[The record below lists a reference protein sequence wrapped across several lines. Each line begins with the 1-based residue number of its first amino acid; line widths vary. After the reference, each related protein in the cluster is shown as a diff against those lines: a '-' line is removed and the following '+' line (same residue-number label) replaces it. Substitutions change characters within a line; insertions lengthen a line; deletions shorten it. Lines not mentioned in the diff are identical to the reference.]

1 MLACPASGLMAVA
14 RVRSSVDLPEPL
26 RPVTAS
32 TLPAATRNETSIS
45 AHRRPYRRARFCA
58 STASSVTGSM
68 MPQMRRLAPLLVV
81 IACATPPRPPAA
93 PAPTTV
99 PATPAVYGFTVEEE
113 AHVLRMEDRREY
125 DAAFAEAWLRNPNAL
140 HRARM
145 ALALGRIGPHA
156 FERAAVVGQ
165 LVALA
170 GDAEPIVR
178 TNVAFALGQIG
189 EGADTLVQLAN
200 DANGEV
206 AAEAV
211 EALSK
216 LKVPLARYA
225 ALADASRPEGVRVR
239 AIRFLFRLRSDD
251 ANAIAINALGAPS
264 TAVRQAAAY
273 TLNRF
278 PSAAA
283 RRTLELLANDPDT
296 LTRAYVMTA
305 LGRIG
310 APESLPVL
318 IAALSD
324 KQPWVRTNALAAIAR
339 LAAKDAKSI
348 ERPALAQDA

>member
-1 MLACPASGLMAVA
+1 MAS
-14 RVRSSVDLPEPL
+14 P
-26 RPVTAS
+26 
-32 TLPAATRNETSIS
+32 
-45 AHRRPYRRARFCA
+45 F
-58 STASSVTGSM
+58 TGGI
-68 MPQMRRLAPLLVV
+68 MPQMRKLALVLVV
-81 IACATPPRPPAA
+81 TACTVGPSQPPPTPPA
-93 PAPTTV
+93 PAPAQAEAGART
-99 PATPAVYGFTVEEE
+99 VYGFTVDEE
-113 AHVLRMEDRREY
+113 AHVLRLEDRREY
-125 DAAFAEAWLRNPNAL
+125 EAPFVGAWVKNANAL
-140 HRARM
+140 HRARI

-156 FERAAVVGQ
+156 SDRAAILGH
-165 LVALA
+165 LIALA
-170 GDAEPIVR
+170 ADAEPIVR

-189 EGADTLVQLAN
+189 DGADTLVQLAN

-296 LTRAYVMTA
+296 LTRAYAITA
-305 LGRIG
+305 LG
-310 APESLPVL
+310 PL
-318 IAALSD
+318 
-324 KQPWVRTNALAAIAR
+324 
-339 LAAKDAKSI
+339 
-348 ERPALAQDA
+348 